1 MKNNVYKLVLVLFS
15 LLTIFEV
22 IVYLISSSSF
32 IGLLYLLINFVIL
45 FMLFLVS
52 TSVKKTNVRKRI
64 LFNIIIVAFGFMASF
79 YVSSKTIVFGYTE
92 ISENYFN
99 KILIS
104 SKILKSIIYCFI
116 LFISYLEFDR
126 IRNKWNFIKKLVFF
140 WKILYNY
147 YEEWGYEEIQ
157 EIFRKE

>member
-64 LFNIIIVAFGFMASF
+64 LFNIIIIAFGFMASF

-104 SKILKSIIYCFI
+104 SKLLKSIIYSFI

-147 YEEWGYEEIQ
+147 YEEWGYEKI
-157 EIFRKE
+157 

>member
-32 IGLLYLLINFVIL
+32 IGLLYLLINFIIL

-64 LFNIIIVAFGFMASF
+64 LFNIIIVVFGFMASF
-79 YVSSKTIVFGYTE
+79 YVNSKTIVFGYTE

-104 SKILKSIIYCFI
+104 SKVLKSIIYSFI

-147 YEEWGYEEIQ
+147 YEEWGYEKI
-157 EIFRKE
+157 

>member
-92 ISENYFN
+92 INENYFS

-104 SKILKSIIYCFI
+104 SKILKSIIYSFI

-147 YEEWGYEEIQ
+147 YEEWGYEKI
-157 EIFRKE
+157 